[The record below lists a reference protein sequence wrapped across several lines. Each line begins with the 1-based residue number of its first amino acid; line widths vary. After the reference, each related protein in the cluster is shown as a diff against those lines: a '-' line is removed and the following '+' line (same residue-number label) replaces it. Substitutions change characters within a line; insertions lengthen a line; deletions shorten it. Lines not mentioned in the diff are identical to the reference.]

1 MRVGLGFDSHRLVS
15 GRRLLLCGVE
25 IPHEK
30 GLLGHSDADVALHA
44 LCDAILGAAGL
55 PDLGVL
61 FPDTDPRFQGA
72 ESTLF
77 LREVLRLIR
86 EKGLSVY
93 QVDLV
98 LVLSEPKIAPHREH
112 LRENLSRLL
121 EIPVSRVGL
130 KAKTPEGLPLS
141 AEETIVAW
149 AVAVLRESPS

>member
-30 GLLGHSDADVALHA
+30 GLFGHSDADVALHA

-98 LVLSEPKIAPHREH
+98 LVLSEPKIAPHRE
-112 LRENLSRLL
+112 
-121 EIPVSRVGL
+121 
-130 KAKTPEGLPLS
+130 
-141 AEETIVAW
+141 
-149 AVAVLRESPS
+149 

>member
-55 PDLGVL
+55 PDLGAL

-98 LVLSEPKIAPHREH
+98 LVLSEPKIAPHRER